1 LLDTFLSRLQ
11 DLDFA
16 LFSYINWFCG
26 RSFLLD
32 HIANR
37 LEDVQLKGLFIL
49 GSFGVL
55 WFRREQRT
63 PVSKRET
70 LVLTLLSVVLS
81 LVVARALADLLPS
94 RQRPMFTPGI
104 GYRAPLFPTDSYLE
118 NWSSFPSDTAAVV
131 STLTTGFW
139 LLSRSW
145 GLLWACFSITAM
157 VARVYFGIHY
167 PGDILAGGVIG
178 VGVTLVINN
187 EFMRSH
193 VARPV
198 LAMEIRTPAV
208 FYGFLFP
215 FVHEVSTLFGFV
227 RSLRQSVLRFFL

>member
-1 LLDTFLSRLQ
+1 
-11 DLDFA
+11 
-16 LFSYINWFCG
+16 
-26 RSFLLD
+26 
-32 HIANR
+32 
-37 LEDVQLKGLFIL
+37 
-49 GSFGVL
+49 
-55 WFRREQRT
+55 
-63 PVSKRET
+63 
-70 LVLTLLSVVLS
+70 
-81 LVVARALADLLPS
+81 
-94 RQRPMFTPGI
+94 
-104 GYRAPLFPTDSYLE
+104 
-118 NWSSFPSDTAAVV
+118 
-131 STLTTGFW
+131 
-139 LLSRSW
+139 
-145 GLLWACFSITAM
+145 M

-178 VGVTLVINN
+178 FGVTLVINN